1 MLISWFLMKEIW
13 INNLCSVHRSRR
25 SMFLL
30 FIVYAGMYMGPNLH
44 NSNNIISVN
53 LQLAG
58 IANYQ
63 YRSIL
68 FYNDDKLGNKRN

>member
-1 MLISWFLMKEIW
+1 
-13 INNLCSVHRSRR
+13 
-25 SMFLL
+25 MFLL